1 MWEVPTG
8 HQRDGTRTRSRGVT
22 ARCAEPLTPPPT
34 CCVHRDPPMARRD
47 RGCVPSGGSRVPS
60 TRASCHAGQRRFTTF
75 AAWYCLSP
83 EHRLSIS
90 VRRSRRLG
98 KAMIIKRKRPTW
110 HTAQVGR
117 LSLPDREGDRML
129 EPASSPH
136 DTCVCSF
143 AYLVSLRIH
152 ATTPEK
158 PAGLDDL
165 PIRANA
171 FERAHTSPDTTQLR
185 GHACARLERSR
196 SHAVE

>member
-8 HQRDGTRTRSRGVT
+8 HQRDGTRTVL
-22 ARCAEPLTPPPT
+22 AESEP
-34 CCVHRDPPMARRD
+34 A
-47 RGCVPSGGSRVPS
+47 VPSRLHHPLRAVSIA
-60 TRASCHAGQRRFTTF
+60 TRRWRDVTEDACRAVGVAFLPLEHHATPANDG
-75 AAWYCLSP
+75 
-83 EHRLSIS
+83 
-90 VRRSRRLG
+90 SRRLLPGTAFLQNIGCQSAFGALGASG
-98 KAMIIKRKRPTW
+98 KAIIIKRKRPTW

-143 AYLVSLRIH
+143 AYLVLLRIH
-152 ATTPEK
+152 GTTPEK
-158 PAGLDDL
+158 PAGLDDR

-171 FERAHTSPDTTQLR
+171 FERAHTSPDATQLR